1 MIEKPTLETLME
13 RIEKLEKRNI
23 GLDDLPIANLQRRLE
38 QRWQPNAGVLLSP
51 KSVTDELMDNT
62 PLRVVANKRTIPRL
76 VNFFVTNVTWAG
88 GATLADVTTDH
99 GHGKQ
104 PSAILAT
111 TLSSTG
117 VGMNVAMVASF
128 GATDVILRISTIGG
142 FNPPAGTVTP
152 VGVLTIG

>member
-1 MIEKPTLETLME
+1 MIEKPTLEALMA

-23 GLDDLPIANLQRRLE
+23 GLDDLPLANLQRRLE

-62 PLRVVANKRTIPRL
+62 PLRVVTNKRTIPRL
-76 VNFFVTNVTWAG
+76 VNFFPSDATWPG
-88 GATLADVTTDH
+88 GATVVEVTIAH

-104 PSAILAT
+104 PSVILAT
-111 TLSSTG
+111 AQSSAG
-117 VGMNVAMVASF
+117 VGTVAAMVGSF
-128 GATDVILRISTIGG
+128 GATDVTLRISTIGG
-142 FNPPAGTVTP
+142 FQPPAGTVTP